1 VLGRGIFVKSSGQ
14 SQAHETSRP
23 IRVALIGFHLQK
35 KISANQIIRA
45 LTLLP
50 GEHLV
55 DLLCVKY
62 DPFRDIKFA
71 GWYDLSQKGI
81 VIFKFEDE
89 WDFYQILYH
98 EIAHHVFYR
107 ILTIDERYRWVN
119 EISRSEGHVSNYA
132 RKNTH
137 EDFAE
142 TYAQYICGPMWL
154 FRMPRKFR
162 FMNEVV
168 FSGYIPN
175 SNIQTVPRLS
185 MKT

>member
-1 VLGRGIFVKSSGQ
+1 MARNVLRNWGVHMKSSGK
-14 SQAHETSRP
+14 

-45 LTLLP
+45 LASLP

-81 VIFKFEDE
+81 VIFKFRNE
-89 WDFYQILYH
+89 WDFHQLLYH
-98 EIAHHVFYR
+98 EIAHHVFYNY
-107 ILTIDERYRWVN
+107 LTIDERYRWVN
-119 EISRSEGHVSNYA
+119 EISRSERHVSSYA

-142 TYAQYICGPMWL
+142 SYSQYVCGPMWL
-154 FRMPRKFR
+154 IGMPGKFR
-162 FMNEVV
+162 FINEVV
-168 FSGYIPN
+168 FSGHIPN
-175 SNIQTVPRLS
+175 TRFLS
-185 MKT
+185 LPLASP